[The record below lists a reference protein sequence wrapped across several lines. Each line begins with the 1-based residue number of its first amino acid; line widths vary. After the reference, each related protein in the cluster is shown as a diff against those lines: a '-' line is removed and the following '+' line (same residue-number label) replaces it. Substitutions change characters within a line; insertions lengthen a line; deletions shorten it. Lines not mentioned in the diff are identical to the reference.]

1 MINNIEKPSHPSSS
15 RKLKT
20 AEAAEILGVKPST
33 LRDWK
38 CQRIGPP
45 YIQTSAR
52 CVRYYEADIHQYNAD
67 RRVVPTVRLVGR
79 FAH

>member
-1 MINNIEKPSHPSSS
+1 MTKEPQKPCRTSIS
-15 RKLKT
+15 RLLNT
-20 AEAAEILGVKPST
+20 AEAAEMLGIEPST

-52 CVRYYEADIHQYNAD
+52 CVRYYEEDIHQFNAD
-67 RRVVPTVRLVGR
+67 RRVVPTVRCVGR